1 MKDLFYASP
10 ADSVDI
16 SIYSVP
22 YKLTEDKGKEDGV
35 LKDIP
40 TYAKQD
46 VQVVSD
52 NKWHRYNRSKK

>member
-1 MKDLFYASP
+1 MFYA

-22 YKLTEDKGKEDGV
+22 YKLTEDNGKEDGV

-40 TYAKQD
+40 TYAKPD